1 MKNVAQLVDHSIM
14 IEWYKKQSRWKRL
27 IFEIVLVTFILLCFE
42 PLANQVGYS
51 VLPWRRW

>member
-1 MKNVAQLVDHSIM
+1 M

-27 IFEIVLVTFILLCFE
+27 ILEIVLLTLIALSFE
-42 PLANQVGYS
+42 PLLNQIGYS

>member
-1 MKNVAQLVDHSIM
+1 M

-27 IFEIVLVTFILLCFE
+27 IFEIVLLTLIALSFE